1 MGQYFASNF
10 TFFFCLTWLFPYLQR
25 TYDLQAMQAG
35 LLSSA
40 PLIGGAIGNWVG
52 GSAVDGSI
60 DGDAGRSRASLPAVI
75 GFVLA
80 AAGLLGSLAADGMY
94 AKVLLLSI
102 AVFGA
107 DMTLPPSWA
116 FCIDIGRSDAGVVS
130 GHDEHGGQSG
140 LVRDEPGVSVPAD
153 LDRLAVAL
161 LHRRRNAQRRRGNS
175 VDASAS
181 RSADC
186 GRSGL
191 RH

>member
-1 MGQYFASNF
+1 M
-10 TFFFCLTWLFPYLQR
+10 
-25 TYDLQAMQAG
+25 
-35 LLSSA
+35 
-40 PLIGGAIGNWVG
+40 
-52 GSAVDGSI
+52 
-60 DGDAGRSRASLPAVI
+60 I

-80 AAGLLGSLAADGMY
+80 AAGLLGSLAADDMY

-130 GHDEHGGQSG
+130 GTMNMAGNIG
-140 LVRDEPGVSVPAD
+140 LVRHEPGVSVPAH
-153 LDRLAVAL
+153 LDRLTLAI

-186 GRSGL
+186 GRVGTPESG
-191 RH
+191 